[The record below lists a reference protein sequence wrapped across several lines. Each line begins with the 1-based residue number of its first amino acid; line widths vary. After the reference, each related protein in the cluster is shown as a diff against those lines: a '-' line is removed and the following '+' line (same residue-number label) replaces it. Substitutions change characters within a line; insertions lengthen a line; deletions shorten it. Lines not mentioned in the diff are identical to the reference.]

1 MIGLDTNVL
10 VRYLTLDDPRQAKI
24 ATEVIEGATTAGEPL
39 FVSTVVMCEVVWV
52 LQGAYRIPKELV
64 LERGY
69 RFDRAHVEHAIDAL
83 LRTAQLHFREK
94 DLLLAALADYRG
106 GSGDFADYV
115 IGRDAAA
122 EVCSRTVTF
131 DRALAPSPLFEVV

>member
-1 MIGLDTNVL
+1 MIGLDTNLL
-10 VRYLTLDDPRQAKI
+10 VRYLTLDDPRQAKT
-24 ATEVIEGATTAGEPL
+24 ATTVIEAATTAGEPL

-52 LQGAYRIPKELV
+52 L
-64 LERGY
+64 ERGY
-69 RFDRAHVEHAIDAL
+69 RFDRAQVEQTVDAL

-94 DLLLAALADYRG
+94 DLLLAALADYRS

-122 EVCSRTVTF
+122 EGCSRTVTF
-131 DRALAPSPLFEVV
+131 DRALESSPLFEVV

>member
-1 MIGLDTNVL
+1 MIGLDTNLL
-10 VRYLTLDDPRQAKI
+10 VRYLTLDDPRQAKT
-24 ATEVIEGATTAGEPL
+24 ATEVIEAATTAGEPL

-52 LQGAYRIPKELV
+52 L
-64 LERGY
+64 ERGY
-69 RFDRAHVEHAIDAL
+69 RFDRAQVEQAVDAL

-94 DLLLAALADYRG
+94 DLLLAALADYRS

-122 EVCSRTVTF
+122 EGCSRTVTF
-131 DRALAPSPLFEVV
+131 DRALESSPLFEVV

>member
-1 MIGLDTNVL
+1 MIGLDTNLL

-24 ATEVIEGATTAGEPL
+24 ATAVIEAATTAGEPL

-52 LQGAYRIPKELV
+52 L
-64 LERGY
+64 ERGY
-69 RFDRAHVEHAIDAL
+69 RFDRAQVEQTVDAL

-94 DLLLAALADYRG
+94 DLLLAALADYRS

-122 EVCSRTVTF
+122 EGCSRTVTF
-131 DRALAPSPLFEVV
+131 DRALESSPLFEVV

>member
-39 FVSTVVMCEVVWV
+39 FVSTVVMCEVVW
-52 LQGAYRIPKELV
+52 V

>member
-1 MIGLDTNVL
+1 VIGLDTNVL
-10 VRYLTLDDPRQAKI
+10 VRYLTLDEPRQAEI
-24 ATEVIEGATTAGEPL
+24 ATQVIESATTVGEPL

-52 LQGAYRIPKELV
+52 L
-64 LERGY
+64 ERGY
-69 RFDRAHVEHAIDAL
+69 RFDRAQVEHAIDAL

-122 EVCSRTVTF
+122 EGCSRTVTF
-131 DRALAPSPLFEVV
+131 DPALAPSSLFEVV

>member
-39 FVSTVVMCEVVWV
+39 FVSTVVMCEVVW
-52 LQGAYRIPKELV
+52 V

-122 EVCSRTVTF
+122 EGCSRTVTF

>member
-10 VRYLTLDDPRQAKI
+10 VRYLTLDEPRQAEI
-24 ATEVIEGATTAGEPL
+24 ATQVIESATTVGEPL

-52 LQGAYRIPKELV
+52 L
-64 LERGY
+64 ERGY
-69 RFDRAHVEHAIDAL
+69 RFDRAQVEHAIDAL

-122 EVCSRTVTF
+122 EGCSRTVTF
-131 DRALAPSPLFEVV
+131 DRALAPSPLFEFV

>member
-1 MIGLDTNVL
+1 LIGLDTNVL

-39 FVSTVVMCEVVWV
+39 FVSTVVMCEVVW
-52 LQGAYRIPKELV
+52 V

-122 EVCSRTVTF
+122 EGCSRTVTF
-131 DRALAPSPLFEVV
+131 DRALAPSPLFDVV

>member
-1 MIGLDTNVL
+1 LIGLDTNVL

-39 FVSTVVMCEVVWV
+39 FVSTVVMCEVVW
-52 LQGAYRIPKELV
+52 V

-122 EVCSRTVTF
+122 EGCSRTVTF

>member
-1 MIGLDTNVL
+1 MIGLDTNLL
-10 VRYLTLDDPRQAKI
+10 VRYLTLDDPRQAEM
-24 ATEVIEGATTAGEPL
+24 ATEVIETATTAGEPL
-39 FVSTVVMCEVVWV
+39 FVSTVVMCELVW
-52 LQGAYRIPKELV
+52 V

-69 RFDRAHVEHAIDAL
+69 RFERAQVEQTVDAL

-94 DLLLAALADYRG
+94 DLLLAALADYRS

-122 EVCSRTVTF
+122 EGCSHTVTF
-131 DRALAPSPLFEVV
+131 DRALESSPLFEVV

>member
-10 VRYLTLDDPRQAKI
+10 VRYLTLDDDEQART
-24 ATEVIEGATTAGEPL
+24 ATEIIEAASEAGEPL
-39 FVSTVVMCEVVWV
+39 FVSAVVMCELVW
-52 LQGAYRIPKELV
+52 V

-69 RFDRAHVEHAIDAL
+69 RFGRSQVEHTVDAL

-94 DLLLAALADYRG
+94 DLLLTALADYRTG
-106 GSGDFADYV
+106 GGDFADYV

-122 EVCSRTVTF
+122 EGCARTVTF
-131 DRALAPSPLFEVV
+131 DRGLAPSRLFEVV

>member
-1 MIGLDTNVL
+1 MIGLDTNLL

-24 ATEVIEGATTAGEPL
+24 ATEVIEAATTAGEPL

-52 LQGAYRIPKELV
+52 L
-64 LERGY
+64 ERGD
-69 RFDRAHVEHAIDAL
+69 RFDRAQVEQAVDAL

-94 DLLLAALADYRG
+94 DLLLAALADYRS

-122 EVCSRTVTF
+122 EGCSRTVTL
-131 DRALAPSPLFEVV
+131 DRALESSPLFEVV